1 VRDCHVLEL
10 SEDVGGS
17 FGFDGLPDFR
27 PEWCLPP
34 TRRRCS
40 AAVLPWRSLAQLAMD
55 ADRFCLL
62 GMKPNFGSEVILDV
76 LD

>member
-1 VRDCHVLEL
+1 MSAVRSDSTDCPTFARN
-10 SEDVGGS
+10 DAC
-17 FGFDGLPDFR
+17 R
-27 PEWCLPP
+27 PV
-34 TRRRCS
+34 RRRCS